1 MTGRRGFCTHGE
13 NFGGA
18 GNLSYSPMG
27 REIIAPAAQQR
38 DAPRRRQSAA
48 RMRSADGVMEAERR
62 KELA

>member
-48 RMRSADGVMEAERR
+48 QRQGADMVTEAEHR